1 MDAIWASVIS
11 VVGVVLLSPLGLFL
25 AGRLVP
31 VSRVTDAEKTA
42 ATWKESYDTLKTAFD
57 KQTELLTR
65 QQQTAEIT
73 DKVMSAVNQRIDRL
87 ETNRGVVP

>member
-25 AGRLVP
+25 AGKLVP
-31 VSRVTDAEKTA
+31 ASRVTDAQTTA
-42 ATWKESYDTLKTAFD
+42 ATWKESYDTLKAAFD
-57 KQTELLTR
+57 KQTDLLAR

-73 DKVMSAVNQRIDRL
+73 DKVMNAVNQRIDRL
-87 ETNRGVVP
+87 EHSHGEIP